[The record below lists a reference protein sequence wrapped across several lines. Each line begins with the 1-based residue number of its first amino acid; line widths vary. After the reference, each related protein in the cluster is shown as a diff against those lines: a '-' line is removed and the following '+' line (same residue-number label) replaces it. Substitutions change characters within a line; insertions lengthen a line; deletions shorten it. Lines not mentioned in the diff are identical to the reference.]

1 MFIVSVVLEDENLLD
16 PVKVTSDPMLL
27 AKNLEHC
34 FIYVNGHHRDKA
46 RKLLLAERFN
56 KFPLPKKGKCMV
68 CTCISKWDHFLILK
82 KANFVSRTCAAAPD
96 TIYDKIYAVDRAIA
110 QFDILFPKL
119 KQVEK
124 KVKLF
129 FETEVG
135 EKTIN

>member
-1 MFIVSVVLEDENLLD
+1 MNSGWDDSTAFIVPVVLEDENLLD

-68 CTCISKWDHFLILK
+68 CTCISKW
-82 KANFVSRTCAAAPD
+82 
-96 TIYDKIYAVDRAIA
+96 AIE

>member
-1 MFIVSVVLEDENLLD
+1 MHGLHMHLQVGSFFDI
-16 PVKVTSDPMLL
+16 K
-27 AKNLEHC
+27 
-34 FIYVNGHHRDKA
+34 
-46 RKLLLAERFN
+46 
-56 KFPLPKKGKCMV
+56 
-68 CTCISKWDHFLILK
+68 ILK

-96 TIYDKIYAVDRAIA
+96 TIYDKTYAVDWAIE